1 MYKFDAGLVNEN
13 PKGLCVAAAIQ
24 NNKSE
29 REGGGEGARVLPTG
43 KWKDEFPRN
52 TQSRIGRVMTFEDG
66 KLFVCVLIT
75 GLMSQHY
82 SNTK

>member
-29 REGGGEGARVLPTG
+29 REGGGGGGTCVTYWEM
-43 KWKDEFPRN
+43 E
-52 TQSRIGRVMTFEDG
+52 GRV
-66 KLFVCVLIT
+66 
-75 GLMSQHY
+75 SQEY
-82 SNTK
+82 TVENRESNDL

>member
-29 REGGGEGARVLPTG
+29 REGGGGHVCYLLGNGRMS
-43 KWKDEFPRN
+43 FPGIH
-52 TQSRIGRVMTFEDG
+52 SRESGE
-66 KLFVCVLIT
+66 
-75 GLMSQHY
+75 
-82 SNTK
+82 